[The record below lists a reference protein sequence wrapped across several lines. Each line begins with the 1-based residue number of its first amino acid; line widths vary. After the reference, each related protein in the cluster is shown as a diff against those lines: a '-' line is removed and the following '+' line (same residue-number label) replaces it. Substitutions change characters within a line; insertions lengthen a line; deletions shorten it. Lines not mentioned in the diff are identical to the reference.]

1 MLLCS
6 APLFPERQLRPRE
19 RPLPTLGTGRGST
32 SPCPAGSGAARRPGP
47 RPRSAGPP
55 GPPAGPAPSTVCSGQ
70 PCSRSGRLGPGA
82 SGAGRARQ
90 ASGTRGGRCGDP
102 YLWAWLGFHPG
113 PKDGPLEARDV
124 GVGAWEGCVGR
135 AQLRPRPPQPAYV
148 RGSDQDRLG
157 PAAGRSG
164 WGRGQAEASQRG
176 PFSSPSGG
184 PAAWVGSSLGGGR
197 VRALLLLCP
206 RRPLVSSHLGRGPA
220 SHQPCH
226 HSLSKPVAL
235 GGDAGP
241 HLCLRVWSWGCR
253 PGPSGVLPAPP
264 HTCALQPRRAVWRRG
279 RLAGRELCVPF
290 GVHSVRPRSLRLAGR
305 GRSLVP
311 ARFVFTGG
319 QCGVCLV
326 AGSVPLFK
334 PSGPSALPVRL
345 LDV

>member
-47 RPRSAGPP
+47 RPLSAGPP

-235 GGDAGP
+235 GGDAGTHLYLARLVLGLP
-241 HLCLRVWSWGCR
+241 AGPFRRPPGSSAHLCPAAPPGGVEARPSRRPRALCSLWGSQR
-253 PGPSGVLPAPP
+253 SPTLASPRRQGPVLGPSSLCLHRGTVRRLPCGWF
-264 HTCALQPRRAVWRRG
+264 CAA
-279 RLAGRELCVPF
+279 F
-290 GVHSVRPRSLRLAGR
+290 
-305 GRSLVP
+305 
-311 ARFVFTGG
+311 
-319 QCGVCLV
+319 
-326 AGSVPLFK
+326 
-334 PSGPSALPVRL
+334 
-345 LDV
+345 

>member
-184 PAAWVGSSLGGGR
+184 PQPGWGQGPCLAAALPPGG
-197 VRALLLLCP
+197 L
-206 RRPLVSSHLGRGPA
+206 
-220 SHQPCH
+220 
-226 HSLSKPVAL
+226 
-235 GGDAGP
+235 
-241 HLCLRVWSWGCR
+241 W
-253 PGPSGVLPAPP
+253 
-264 HTCALQPRRAVWRRG
+264 
-279 RLAGRELCVPF
+279 
-290 GVHSVRPRSLRLAGR
+290 
-305 GRSLVP
+305 
-311 ARFVFTGG
+311 
-319 QCGVCLV
+319 
-326 AGSVPLFK
+326 SVPT
-334 PSGPSALPVRL
+334 
-345 LDV
+345 